1 LFQPTNNNQ
10 QTTTNN
16 QQTTNKNLSNHK
28 GDQKFMSKTPLT
40 EAVAAADSQG
50 RFLSSTEFQV
60 AFGRFRQ
67 AAVTL
72 EAVKALSSRAQS
84 LAEAAANAVYQ
95 KFPYTTQLQGPN
107 YAYDQR
113 GKSKCVR
120 DIGYY
125 LRIITYALVA
135 GGTGPID
142 EYLVAGLAEINR
154 SFELSPS
161 WYIEALKYIKANHG
175 LTGDPAVE
183 ANSYIDYVINAL
195 S

>member
-1 LFQPTNNNQ
+1 MT
-10 QTTTNN
+10 
-16 QQTTNKNLSNHK
+16 
-28 GDQKFMSKTPLT
+28 KTPLT
-40 EAVAAADSQG
+40 EAVSAADSQG
-50 RFLSSTEFQV
+50 RFLSSTEYQV

-67 AAVTL
+67 ASASL
-72 EAVKALSSRAQS
+72 EAVKTLNSKAQS
-84 LAEAAANAVYQ
+84 LADAAANAVYQ

-107 YAYDQR
+107 YASDAR
-113 GKSKCVR
+113 GKAKCVR

-125 LRIITYALVA
+125 IRIITYALIV

-142 EYLVAGLAEINR
+142 DYLVAGLGEIN
-154 SFELSPS
+154 SAFELSPS

>member
-1 LFQPTNNNQ
+1 
-10 QTTTNN
+10 
-16 QQTTNKNLSNHK
+16 
-28 GDQKFMSKTPLT
+28 MAKTPLT
-40 EAVAAADSQG
+40 EAVSAADTQG

-67 AAVTL
+67 AAASL
-72 EAVKALSSRAQS
+72 EAAKALSGKAQS
-84 LAEAAANAVYQ
+84 LAESAANAVYQ
-95 KFPYTTQLQGPN
+95 KYPYTTQLQGPN
-107 YAYDQR
+107 YASDTR
-113 GKSKCVR
+113 GRSKCVR

-142 EYLVAGLAEINR
+142 EYLVAGLAEIN
-154 SFELSPS
+154 SAFELSPS
-161 WYIEALKYIKANHG
+161 WYIEALKHIKANHG

-183 ANSYIDYVINAL
+183 LNSYVDYVINAL

>member
-1 LFQPTNNNQ
+1 
-10 QTTTNN
+10 
-16 QQTTNKNLSNHK
+16 
-28 GDQKFMSKTPLT
+28 MSKTPLT
-40 EAVAAADSQG
+40 EAIAAADSQG
-50 RFLSSTEFQV
+50 RFLGSAEYQV

-67 AAVTL
+67 ATASL
-72 EAVKALSSRAQS
+72 EAAKALSQKASS
-84 LAEAAANAVYQ
+84 LAEGAANAVYQ

-107 YAYDQR
+107 YAFDQR

-125 LRIITYALVA
+125 LRIVTYALVA

-142 EYLVAGLAEINR
+142 DYLISGLAEINR

-161 WYIEALKYIKANHG
+161 WYIEALKYVKANHG
-175 LTGDPAVE
+175 LSGDPAVE
-183 ANSYIDYVINAL
+183 VNSYIDYVINSL

>member
-1 LFQPTNNNQ
+1 
-10 QTTTNN
+10 
-16 QQTTNKNLSNHK
+16 
-28 GDQKFMSKTPLT
+28 MAKTPLT
-40 EAVAAADSQG
+40 EAVASADTQG
-50 RFLSSTEFQV
+50 RFLSSTEFQI

-67 AAVTL
+67 AAASL
-72 EAVKALSSRAQS
+72 EAAKTLSNKAQS
-84 LAEAAANAVYQ
+84 LAEGAANAVYQ
-95 KFPYTTQLQGPN
+95 KFPYTVQLQGPN
-107 YAYDQR
+107 YASDPR

-142 EYLVAGLAEINR
+142 EYLVAGLAEINS

-161 WYIEALKYIKANHG
+161 WYIEALKHIKANHG

-183 ANSYIDYVINAL
+183 LNSYVDYVINAL

>member
-1 LFQPTNNNQ
+1 
-10 QTTTNN
+10 
-16 QQTTNKNLSNHK
+16 
-28 GDQKFMSKTPLT
+28 MAKTPLT
-40 EAVAAADSQG
+40 EAVAAADTQG

-60 AFGRFRQ
+60 AFGRYRQ
-67 AAVTL
+67 AAQSL
-72 EAVKALSSRAQS
+72 EAAKILANKAQN
-84 LAEAAANAVYQ
+84 LAEGAANAVYQ
-95 KFPYTTQLQGPN
+95 KYPYTTQLQGPN
-107 YAYDQR
+107 YAADTR
-113 GKSKCVR
+113 GRSKCVR

-142 EYLVAGLAEINR
+142 DYLVAGLSEINS

-161 WYIEALKYIKANHG
+161 WYIEALKHIKANHG

-183 ANSYIDYVINAL
+183 LNSYIDYVINAL

>member
-1 LFQPTNNNQ
+1 MAT
-10 QTTTNN
+10 
-16 QQTTNKNLSNHK
+16 
-28 GDQKFMSKTPLT
+28 TPLT
-40 EAVAAADSQG
+40 EAVASADTQG
-50 RFLSSTEFQV
+50 RFLSSTEFQI

-67 AAVTL
+67 AAVSL
-72 EAVKALSSRAQS
+72 EAAKTLSNKAQS
-84 LAEAAANAVYQ
+84 LAEGAANAVYQ
-95 KFPYTTQLQGPN
+95 KFPYTVQLQGPN
-107 YAYDQR
+107 YAADQR

-161 WYIEALKYIKANHG
+161 WYIEALKHIKANHG

-183 ANSYIDYVINAL
+183 LNSYIDYVINAL

>member
-1 LFQPTNNNQ
+1 
-10 QTTTNN
+10 
-16 QQTTNKNLSNHK
+16 
-28 GDQKFMSKTPLT
+28 MAKTPLT
-40 EAVAAADSQG
+40 EAVVAADTQG

-67 AAVTL
+67 AAASL
-72 EAVKALSSRAQS
+72 EAAKTLSNKAQS
-84 LAEAAANAVYQ
+84 LAESAANAVYQ
-95 KFPYTTQLQGPN
+95 KFPYTVQLQGPN
-107 YAYDQR
+107 YASDPR

-142 EYLVAGLAEINR
+142 EYLVAGLAEINS

-161 WYIEALKYIKANHG
+161 WYIEALKHIKANHG

-183 ANSYIDYVINAL
+183 LNSYVDYVINAL

>member
-1 LFQPTNNNQ
+1 
-10 QTTTNN
+10 
-16 QQTTNKNLSNHK
+16 
-28 GDQKFMSKTPLT
+28 MSKTPLT
-40 EAVAAADSQG
+40 EAVTAADSQG
-50 RFLSSTEFQV
+50 RFLSSGEFQV

-67 AAVTL
+67 AASTL
-72 EAVKALSSRAQS
+72 EAVKSLSGKAQS
-84 LAEAAANAVYQ
+84 LAEGAANAVYQ

-107 YAYDQR
+107 YASDAR
-113 GKSKCVR
+113 GKAKCSR

-125 LRIITYALVA
+125 LRIITYALVV

-142 EYLVAGLAEINR
+142 DYLVAGLAEIN
-154 SFELSPS
+154 STFELSPS
-161 WYIEALKYIKANHG
+161 WYVEALKYIKANHG